1 MSQDPKVF
9 WRRNEIPIA
18 DYLMSHQAALRD
30 DFMRGFDT
38 LEAAAMSQSFPTMDR
53 RHIGIPLTET
63 EKYITTDD
71 KPNVQA
77 WRDKGFRYEW
87 HTDHVHHSFTAPESW
102 REKYPTALKLISEY
116 GADCPIA
123 NYSCLAPN
131 SVIQRHTGIENRTG
145 EFIRVHIPL
154 IIPEG
159 DVFFEANGE
168 EIDWSDLWAF
178 HNQFAHSAHNY
189 SNEWRL
195 CFLIDFRRTAIGL
208 EPGAPYDPKYD
219 ENSVPPFVRKKKQ
232 LNNLP
237 G

>member
-18 DYLMSHQAALRD
+18 DYLMSHQDALRD

-38 LEAAAMSQSFPTMDR
+38 LEAATMAQSFPTMDR
-53 RHIGIPLTET
+53 RQYGVSIEET
-63 EKYITTDD
+63 EKYITTDN
-71 KPNVQA
+71 KPNIQA
-77 WRDKGFRYEW
+77 WRDKIFRYEL
-87 HTDHVHHSFTAPESW
+87 HTDTINASYTAPDRF
-102 REKYPTALKLISEY
+102 RERYPTAFKLISEY

-159 DVFFEANGE
+159 DVFFEAIGE

-208 EPGAPYDPKYD
+208 EPGQPYDPSYS
-219 ENSVPPFVRKKKQ
+219 EMNVPPFVRKKKQ